1 MLTVRTG
8 PRAARRGRAAAP
20 SHLDAL
26 DGLRAAAAAAVLL
39 THVGAMTGYTLADN
53 GPGSWA
59 ASRGDIGVPVFFVLS
74 GLLLYRPWAATAL
87 TGQPGPRGNDVP
99 AAPRAADPARLLGRR
114 PDRPAVAQ
122 PGPGP
127 SRLAV
132 VPVPAAAAEL
142 RPSPLVG
149 RNRGHRAG
157 PDVEP
162 GRRGVVLPRS
172 AGARGGSHLVRLPG
186 RGTRRRR
193 AEPPGPAAAG
203 RHRRPGGGV
212 LRLDGTGVLPSSR
225 TVVRDDPAAAAD
237 LVRRGDGPRHR
248 LGMGRR

>member
-59 ASRGDIGVPVFFVLS
+59 AKPGGYRCP
-74 GLLLYRPWAATAL
+74 GLLRPLRPAAVPAV
-87 TGQPGPRGNDVP
+87 GGHRPHRAAGPRGNDVP

-142 RPSPLVG
+142 RPSSLVG

-193 AEPPGPAAAG
+193 AEPPGPGGCWPASPSWRRGPSAG
-203 RHRRPGGGV
+203 RHWSTTLIPNCGPG
-212 LRLDGTGVLPSSR
+212 
-225 TVVRDDPAAAAD
+225 
-237 LVRRGDGPRHR
+237 
-248 LGMGRR
+248 